1 MPHLS
6 NHDYLMEVLR
16 IIQETTKE
24 PHTLESANQ
33 AQQIVRHGH
42 IRLMELLLDIEDLT
56 KEPHTLEWVK
66 EALQIV
72 RCPQHQFDGF
82 EPYD

>member
-1 MPHLS
+1 
-6 NHDYLMEVLR
+6 
-16 IIQETTKE
+16 
-24 PHTLESANQ
+24 
-33 AQQIVRHGH
+33 VRHGH
-42 IRLMELLLDIEDLT
+42 IRLIELLLDIEDLT